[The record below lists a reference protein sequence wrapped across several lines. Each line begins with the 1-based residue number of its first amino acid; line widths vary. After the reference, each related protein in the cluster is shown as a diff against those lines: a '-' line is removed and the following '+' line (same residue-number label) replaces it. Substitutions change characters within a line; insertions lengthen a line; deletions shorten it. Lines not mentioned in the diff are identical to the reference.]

1 MQVIFGVLLFIS
13 FIMMIVSL
21 INPKWGT
28 FKKRT
33 WSRKK
38 TIGTWF
44 LVGIICFIGVGVT
57 NPSPEQQA
65 QQKALQ
71 AQQKAQQ
78 EAQKHIF
85 GRYYGFSAEQSQAI
99 EDALASV
106 GIDKINDATKQG
118 DHNYTL
124 DVHATDGYNPDKD
137 TIRIF
142 LDDNN
147 KLQTIKYRAID
158 LWQNGQA
165 VHQISDYVMNSDE
178 EAAAMI
184 MSKEMVKKIL
194 KAPSTAKFDESTF
207 KYYKSQGV
215 ITVIGSVD
223 AQNGFGAMLRSPWK
237 TQFEGKG
244 RDLKPT
250 HMVFNAQQLF

>member
-1 MQVIFGVLLFIS
+1 MQVIFGLLLFFS
-13 FIMMIVSL
+13 FIMMVVSL
-21 INPKWGT
+21 FSPKWGT
-28 FKKRT
+28 FKKRE

-38 TIGTWF
+38 TMGIWF
-44 LVGIICFIGVGVT
+44 LACIICFVGVGVT

-65 QQKALQ
+65 QIK
-71 AQQKAQQ
+71 AQQEARKAEQ

-85 GRYYGFSAEQSQAI
+85 GRYYGFSAEDSQAI

-118 DHNYTL
+118 DHDYTL
-124 DVHATDGYNPDKD
+124 DVHATGGYDPDKD
-137 TIRIF
+137 AIHIF

-147 KLQTIKYRAID
+147 KLQTIKYRAIA

-165 VHQISDYVMNSDE
+165 VHQVSDYVMSLDE
-178 EAAAMI
+178 KVAAET

-207 KYYKSQGV
+207 KYYKSKGV

-244 RDLKPT
+244 KDLKPI
-250 HMVFNAQQLF
+250 HMMFAAQDLF